1 MLIGK
6 VFLPVYTFLSL
17 YYMIYVKNV
26 CVLDFLSQEHSYP
39 TIQIIKSKFNSL
51 KDWCLIPLN
60 TRGSAVL
67 TSLTW
72 DSCMTSLTGTVR
84 PQKLNLE
91 APVSLLTLKVIWRSY
106 RKPSYSEQTCVCK
119 MQIPRSH
126 SFLTFIR
133 RPFKFLNTPS
143 WPVSC
148 SQLSGILHWKK
159 KFMQMK
165 NIIYFTD

>member
-6 VFLPVYTFLSL
+6 VFLPVYTFLPL
-17 YYMIYVKNV
+17 YYMIYVKSV
-26 CVLDFLSQEHSYP
+26 CVLDFLPQEHSYP

-84 PQKLNLE
+84 PQNLNL
-91 APVSLLTLKVIWRSY
+91 
-106 RKPSYSEQTCVCK
+106 
-119 MQIPRSH
+119 
-126 SFLTFIR
+126 
-133 RPFKFLNTPS
+133 
-143 WPVSC
+143 
-148 SQLSGILHWKK
+148 
-159 KFMQMK
+159 
-165 NIIYFTD
+165 